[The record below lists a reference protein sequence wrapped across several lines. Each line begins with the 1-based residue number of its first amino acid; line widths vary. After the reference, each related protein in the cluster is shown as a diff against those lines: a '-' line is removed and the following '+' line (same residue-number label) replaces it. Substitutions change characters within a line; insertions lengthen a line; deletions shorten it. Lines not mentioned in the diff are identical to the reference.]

1 MKELQD
7 VPYWLWAC
15 IAAVLLLQGTW
26 LFRDARKRDKGRMA
40 WFWGLW
46 GLTGAPTP
54 IIVYLLV
61 VILPDRWRTGQKR

>member
-26 LFRDARKRDKGRMA
+26 LFRDARKRDKGKMA

-61 VILPDRWRTGQKR
+61 VVLPDRWRAGQKR

>member
-26 LFRDARKRDKGRMA
+26 LFRDARKREKGKMA
-40 WFWGLW
+40 WFWGMW

-54 IIVYLLV
+54 TIVYLLV
-61 VILPDRWRTGQKR
+61 VVLPEWKRARQKR

>member
-61 VILPDRWRTGQKR
+61 VILPERWRTGQKR

>member
-26 LFRDARKRDKGRMA
+26 LFRDARKRDKGKMS

-61 VILPDRWRTGQKR
+61 VVLPDRWRAGQKR

>member
-26 LFRDARKRDKGRMA
+26 LFRDARKRDKGKMA

>member
-1 MKELQD
+1 VKELQD

>member
-1 MKELQD
+1 MKELQE

-15 IAAVLLLQGTW
+15 MAAVLLLQGTW
-26 LFRDARKRDKGRMA
+26 LFRDARKRDKGKMA

-61 VILPDRWRTGQKR
+61 VVLPERRRAGQKR

>member
-15 IAAVLLLQGTW
+15 IGAVLLLQGTW
-26 LFRDARKRDKGRMA
+26 LFRDARKRDKGKMA

-61 VILPDRWRTGQKR
+61 VVLPDRWRAGQKR

>member
-1 MKELQD
+1 VKELQD
-7 VPYWLWAC
+7 VPFWLWVG

-26 LFRDARKRDKGRMA
+26 LFRDARKRDKGKMA

-54 IIVYLLV
+54 TLVYLLV
-61 VILPDRWRTGQKR
+61 VILPDRWRAKRKR